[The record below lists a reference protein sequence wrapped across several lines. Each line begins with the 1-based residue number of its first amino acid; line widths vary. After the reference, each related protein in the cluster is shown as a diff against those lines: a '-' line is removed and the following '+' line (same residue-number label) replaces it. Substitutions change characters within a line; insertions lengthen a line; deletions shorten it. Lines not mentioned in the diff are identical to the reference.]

1 MYYLNI
7 LEFLFKGSSN
17 NIQIEIVTL
26 LIAIALVTWIMYLLT
41 GKDSNYDKSISSLMF
56 IIMGIVVIGIVS
68 ILRIIYDNP
77 YKEYYFDIII
87 TILSGLVGGVFVIL
101 SLNHIKQEYQILKL
115 KDWLANKN
123 KMK

>member
-7 LEFLFKGSSN
+7 FEFLFKGSLN

-26 LIAIALVTWIMYLLT
+26 LIAIALVTLIMYLLT
-41 GKDSNYDKSISSLMF
+41 DKDSNYDKSTSLLMF
-56 IIMGIVVIGIVS
+56 IIMGRVVIGIVS

-101 SLNHIKQEYQILKL
+101 SLNHKARISDIEIKR
-115 KDWLANKN
+115 LACKQ
-123 KMK
+123 K

>member
-7 LEFLFKGSSN
+7 FEFLFKWSLN
-17 NIQIEIVTL
+17 NIQIEIVIL